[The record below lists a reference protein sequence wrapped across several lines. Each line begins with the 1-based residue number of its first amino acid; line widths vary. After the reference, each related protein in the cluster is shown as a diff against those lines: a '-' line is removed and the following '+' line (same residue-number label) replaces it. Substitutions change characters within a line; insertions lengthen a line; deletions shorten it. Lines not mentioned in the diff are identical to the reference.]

1 MSRPA
6 IGATAAYGLAQVYA
20 EAPDGSS
27 RDAFIEAGH
36 ALLRATRPTAQNLF
50 YALSNEELDVQLER
64 FENIAMIGPV
74 KLFVN
79 VIPGEEDQGI
89 HVEEGNL

>member
-1 MSRPA
+1 MP
-6 IGATAAYGLAQVYA
+6 
-20 EAPDGSS
+20 
-27 RDAFIEAGH
+27 F
-36 ALLRATRPTAQNLF
+36 LRYRHQDNCWYLDRIKLWSQPFYLHQLQNLF

-89 HVEEGNL
+89 HIEEGNL